1 MTLLPIV
8 LIVLLFSCNSAVKK
22 DGPTSLELRKDSI
35 AKCINENDTVVNSK
49 ISVEY
54 VVVDSFYTFKIELNG
69 IDSTLTSYKFDCS
82 TESALVPT
90 LYGVSD
96 SAICLRSASGQDN
109 KDFLVAYP
117 DNDKLTIKNYEMALV
132 AQLNN
137 NVVIYQDE
145 KTSDIVKANFRTDNT
160 QHISLPQQYCLPVR
174 ITKANILTSSNQLR
188 LEFTN
193 GKKLTI
199 KL

>member
-1 MTLLPIV
+1 MRLLQIV
-8 LIVLLFSCNSAVKK
+8 LIALLFSCNSPKK

-49 ISVEY
+49 TSVEY
-54 VVVDSFYTFKIELNG
+54 VVVDSFYTFKLELNG

-82 TESALVPT
+82 TASALVPA
-90 LYGVSD
+90 LYAVSD
-96 SAICLRSASGQDN
+96 SAICLRSTSDQDY
-109 KDFLVAYP
+109 KDFLIAYP
-117 DNDKLTIKNYEMALV
+117 DNNKLTIKNYEMALV
-132 AQLNN
+132 AQLSN

-160 QHISLPQQYCLPVR
+160 QHISLPKQYCLPVK

-193 GKKLTI
+193 DKKLTI

>member
-1 MTLLPIV
+1 MRLLPIV
-8 LIVLLFSCNSAVKK
+8 LVALLFSCNSAKK

-35 AKCINENDTVVNSK
+35 AKCINENDTTVNSK
-49 ISVEY
+49 TSVEY
-54 VVVDSFYTFKIELNG
+54 IVVDSFYTFKIELNG
-69 IDSTLTSYKFDCS
+69 IDSTLTGYKFDCA
-82 TESALVPT
+82 TAPALVPA
-90 LYGVSD
+90 LYAASD
-96 SAICLRSASGQDN
+96 SAICLRSTSGQDD
-109 KDFLVAYP
+109 KDFLIAYP
-117 DNDKLTIKNYEMALV
+117 DNDKLTIKNYSMALV
-132 AQLNN
+132 AQLSN

-145 KTSDIVKANFRTDNT
+145 KTSDIVKANFRTDNA
-160 QHISLPQQYCLPVR
+160 QHISLPEKYCLPVR

>member
-1 MTLLPIV
+1 MRLLPIV
-8 LIVLLFSCNSAVKK
+8 LIALLFSCNSAVKK
-22 DGPTSLELRKDSI
+22 DAPTSLELRKDLI
-35 AKCINENDTVVNSK
+35 AKCINENDTVINSK
-49 ISVEY
+49 TSVEY

-69 IDSTLTSYKFDCS
+69 IDSTLTDYKFDCS
-82 TESALVPT
+82 TAPLLVPA
-90 LYGVSD
+90 LYAVSD
-96 SAICLRSASGQDN
+96 SAICLRSTTGQDY
-109 KDFLVAYP
+109 KDFLIAYP
-117 DNDKLTIKNYEMALV
+117 NNDKLVIKNYEMALV
-132 AQLNN
+132 AQLSN

-160 QHISLPQQYCLPVR
+160 QHISLPKQYCLPVR